1 MLLLL
6 ISGTAITAPC
16 ATPSAGST
24 RGTNGK
30 DPYAD
35 VFELLLFGNTWTR
48 APAPARSS
56 FYGLTVANLCSMLV
70 VLTQSGRWRNKNI
83 NVRELRFDSWNSR
96 SERSIHCTLTARLR
110 REELYSLT
118 SLLKEKRS
126 NNRQFYPERRRHQSS
141 TLAYMHGFIAL
152 RLGLV
157 SPAHFLFGLS
167 SHNAHTGDGF

>member
-70 VLTQSGRWRNKNI
+70 VLTQSGRWRMVKNSGAT
-83 NVRELRFDSWNSR
+83 R
-96 SERSIHCTLTARLR
+96 TLTSESYVSTAGI
-110 REELYSLT
+110 
-118 SLLKEKRS
+118 
-126 NNRQFYPERRRHQSS
+126 PE
-141 TLAYMHGFIAL
+141 
-152 RLGLV
+152 V
-157 SPAHFLFGLS
+157 SDPYTAH
-167 SHNAHTGDGF
+167 